1 MTVPSTINAGWH
13 WILNNFPK
21 QSTLQI
27 LVHMIKKIVEI
38 KKINIINLE
47 QYKKITILTVFSIN
61 TLIIFK
67 MFWIF
72 LVLAMSSFIVNLFFK
87 WILKYKV
94 SSTGCKLYGLI
105 WLINYLVIS
114 SLGKVWEMHGMQ
126 ECNAL

>member
-1 MTVPSTINAGWH
+1 M
-13 WILNNFPK
+13 
-21 QSTLQI
+21 
-27 LVHMIKKIVEI
+27 
-38 KKINIINLE
+38 NIINLE

-61 TLIIFK
+61 ILITFK

-72 LVLAMSSFIVNLFFK
+72 LVLEMSSFVVNLFFK

-94 SSTGCKLYGLI
+94 ISTGCKLYGLI

-114 SLGKVWEMHGMQ
+114 SLGKVWEKHGMQ